1 MVLVFILDE
10 IYEGSAGKDTVRIL
24 HTRTVLCQSSH
35 RHHLTRHNNRTHNMV
50 SLRKVLYVPLFTNTI
65 FPTADHVREFD
76 SKSVH
81 VHCVGISFD
90 DSYYQFY
97 SVAGKLNNLLML
109 QQCTFH
115 SL

>member
-50 SLRKVLYVPLFTNTI
+50 SFRKVLYVPLFTNTI
-65 FPTADHVREFD
+65 SQLPTMFVSLTVNQFMFIVLGYPSMTHTT
-76 SKSVH
+76 
-81 VHCVGISFD
+81 SFI
-90 DSYYQFY
+90 
-97 SVAGKLNNLLML
+97 M
-109 QQCTFH
+109 
-115 SL
+115 